1 MTSFRNTPPSYTGHD
16 CSRTAI
22 LSFTMPAH
30 TLKRV
35 LDFFRSLKVRL
46 TVWNTLI
53 VLIAVV
59 IALFAVREGLRYYL
73 LLETDTTLD
82 AEVRELLLAIEAFH
96 PDREQIVAEMER
108 KAEGHRE
115 RGWHIRWLAEE
126 RRETIWASAL
136 APPQPLQLLIG
147 SSDGHNVWGSAKY
160 RSIERQLSQPGLP
173 RYFIRVGTPIKFIAD
188 DVDRLTRILAP
199 VGFAIFL
206 LAPLGGLLMAGRAV
220 EPLQQIIRATER
232 LRPSH
237 LNERLKVR
245 GIGDELD
252 QLATKINTFL
262 DQIAEHLEKN
272 REFVANAAHELRS
285 PLAAIQS
292 SVEVTLEKPRTAH
305 EYEETLFQ
313 LNDECRHLGQLV
325 NQLLQLAQSEAGGVD
340 LRRESV
346 PLYELIDKTVEMF
359 GPVAEERDVALLA
372 GGVESLSAIANPGQ
386 LRQLLTNLVD
396 NAIKF
401 TPAGGSVMIGLK
413 RAADAKFIS
422 LTVTDTGI
430 GIPPDSIPRVFDRFY
445 QVEKSRQRG
454 DETRGNGLGLSIC
467 QSIVHAHK
475 GTMTV
480 KSRLGEGT
488 TFTVLLPTYT

>member
-1 MTSFRNTPPSYTGHD
+1 MPS
-16 CSRTAI
+16 S
-22 LSFTMPAH
+22 
-30 TLKRV
+30 TLKRS

-46 TVWNTLI
+46 TVWNTLV

-59 IALFAVREGLRYYL
+59 IALVAVREGLRFYL
-73 LLETDTTLD
+73 VLETDTTLD

-96 PDREQIVAEMER
+96 PDRDQIVAEMER

-115 RGWHIRWLAEE
+115 RGWHIRWLDEQ
-126 RRETIWASAL
+126 RSRTIWASAL
-136 APPQPLQLLIG
+136 APPQPLQSLIG
-147 SSDGHNVWGSAKY
+147 SSGGHNVWGSAEY
-160 RSIERQLSQPGLP
+160 RSIERQLTKPGLP
-173 RYFIRVGTPIKFIAD
+173 RYFIRVGTPIKFISE

-206 LAPLGGLLMAGRAV
+206 LAPLGGLMMAGRAV
-220 EPLQQIIRATER
+220 EPLQQIIRTTER

-237 LNERLKVR
+237 LDERLRVR
-245 GIGDELD
+245 GVGDELD
-252 QLATKINTFL
+252 QLAIKINAFL
-262 DQIAEHLEKN
+262 DQIADHLKKN

-292 SVEVTLEKPRTAH
+292 SVEVTLEKPRTVE
-305 EYEETLFQ
+305 EYEELLFQ

-325 NQLLQLAQSEAGGVD
+325 NQLLQLAQSEAGGAD

-346 PLYELIDKTVEMF
+346 PLHELIGKTVEMF
-359 GPVAEERDVALLA
+359 GPVAEERGVTLQAI
-372 GGVESLSAIANPGQ
+372 GVEPLSLSGDPSQ

-401 TPAGGSVMIGLK
+401 TPADGSVSIGCR
-413 RAADAKFIS
+413 RAADPHCIA
-422 LTVTDTGI
+422 LTVADTGI

-454 DETRGNGLGLSIC
+454 VEARGNGLGLSIC

-475 GTMTV
+475 GTM
-480 KSRLGEGT
+480 SIESPPGHGT
-488 TFTVLLPTYT
+488 TFTVMLPEQ